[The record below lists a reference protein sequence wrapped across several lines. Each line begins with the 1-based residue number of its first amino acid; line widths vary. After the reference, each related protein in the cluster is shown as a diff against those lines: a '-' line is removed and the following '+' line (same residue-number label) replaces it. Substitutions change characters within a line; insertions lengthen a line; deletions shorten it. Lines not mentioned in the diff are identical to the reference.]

1 MPAPAG
7 FKTFAAGAV
16 LSATSDMQVFLMDQ
30 VCTVWNDASARTS
43 GLSSPA
49 EGQLSYL
56 KDTDKVYTY
65 DGSAWAELGAS
76 PEDANTII
84 GLEMFL

>member
-1 MPAPAG
+1 MPTPAG
-7 FKTFAAGAV
+7 FKTFVPGAI
-16 LSATSDMQVFLMDQ
+16 LSATSDVQVYLMDQ
-30 VCTVWNDASARTS
+30 VVTVWNDASARTS

-56 KDTDKVYTY
+56 KDTDKLYTF
-65 DGSAWAELGAS
+65 DGSAWAALGAS